1 MLVLTRRTGEWISI
15 GEDVV
20 VKVLAVKGDH
30 VQLGIEAP
38 REVPVHR
45 SEIREQ
51 ILAETRAARES
62 AARPDAL
69 VHLLGKKDRP
79 AAG

>member
-51 ILAETRAARES
+51 ILAETRAAQES

-79 AAG
+79 RER